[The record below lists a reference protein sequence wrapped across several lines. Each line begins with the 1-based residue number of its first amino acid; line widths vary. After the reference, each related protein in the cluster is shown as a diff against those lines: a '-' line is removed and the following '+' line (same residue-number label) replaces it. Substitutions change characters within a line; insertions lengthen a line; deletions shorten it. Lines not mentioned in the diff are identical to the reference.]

1 MVLEARPVSSLSS
14 RSAAADGPSAAVNDL
29 LARIALVDHH
39 VHSVVRGQV
48 EPADF
53 LSLVCES
60 DRPSAAV
67 AAGLDTQVGIAIR
80 RWCAPLLGLPT
91 GISADEYLSH
101 RSGISNEDAAA
112 ILLPA
117 AGFGQ
122 LLVDTGYQSDR
133 LVPNDVLS
141 ALAGVPVRPIVRLEA
156 LAEFV
161 ARSGP
166 TAAGF
171 ASAFQDALGAQLVA
185 AVGLKSII
193 AYRFGLDFDPVPP
206 GADEV
211 AAHVGVWLRS
221 IESSGVVRLE
231 DPVILRHVLW
241 TGARTGL
248 PLQVHAGYG
257 DTDLDLH
264 RSDPLLMT
272 RFLRATERVCPVLLL
287 HNYPFHRNAGYL
299 AQMFAHVYLDVGLAV
314 NYTGVQSRQVIAES
328 LELAPFSKLL
338 FSSDAWGAP
347 ELHLLG
353 SWLFRRGMARVV
365 GGWVADGDWSTADAE
380 RMIRLIAG
388 ENARRVYALD

>member
-1 MVLEARPVSSLSS
+1 MVLEAQPVSSLSS
-14 RSAAADGPSAAVNDL
+14 RSAVADGPSQEVN
-29 LARIALVDHH
+29 
-39 VHSVVRGQV
+39 
-48 EPADF
+48 
-53 LSLVCES
+53 
-60 DRPSAAV
+60 
-67 AAGLDTQVGIAIR
+67 DTQVGIAIR
-80 RWCAPLLGLPT
+80 RWCAPLLGLPMGT
-91 GISADEYLSH
+91 SADEYLS
-101 RSGISNEDAAA
+101 RRREISNEDAAA
-112 ILLPA
+112 IFLPA

-133 LVPNDVLS
+133 LIANEALS

-156 LAEFV
+156 LAESV

-166 TAAGF
+166 TAVGF
-171 ASAFQDALGAQLVA
+171 GSAFQDALGAQLVD

-211 AAHVGVWLRS
+211 VAHAGAWLRS
-221 IESSGVVRLE
+221 IESSGAVRLE
-231 DPVILRHVLW
+231 DPVLLRHVLW

-272 RFLRATERVCPVLLL
+272 GFLRATEQVCPVLLL

-314 NYTGVQSRQVIAES
+314 NYTGAQSRQVIAES
-328 LELAPFSKLL
+328 LELAPFTKIL

-365 GGWVADGDWSTADAE
+365 GGWVASGDWSSADAQ
-380 RMIRLIAG
+380 RTISLIAG
-388 ENARRVYALD
+388 QNARRVYAID